1 MGFHDVPLGIG
12 KIENDLLKKIVFDKI
27 TYRHE
32 DVKVRSKIGEDCAVV
47 GFGDY
52 DCIISSDPI
61 TATTSEI
68 GSLAIHI
75 TCNDIA
81 SNGIR
86 PIAIMVVALLPP
98 DATANDIEVIM
109 DDAGRAASEIG
120 VEIVGGHTEITDAV
134 NRPILITTAIGKK
147 LNNDKNLELK
157 ISDGDSIIFTKK
169 VGLEGTAIIVMDK
182 EAELSDILSEK
193 EIDAA
198 KSFMKHISVVK
209 EGVIAGEMGATA
221 MHDVTEGGVF
231 GGIWELCESAE
242 KGALIDVSKIAI
254 DDITLKIAKK
264 FDINPYKLISS
275 GSMLIVAPCDK
286 AEDIVNEI
294 NSQNIDACVIGEIK
308 DKMNGIKYLDE
319 EKNIKDIK
327 PPSSDE
333 IYRVL
338 S

>member
-1 MGFHDVPLGIG
+1 MGFHNVPLGIG
-12 KIENDLLKKIVFDKI
+12 KVENDLLKKIVFDKI

-52 DCIISSDPI
+52 DCVISSDPI

-81 SNGIR
+81 SNGVR
-86 PIAIMVVALLPP
+86 PIAIMVVALLPSG
-98 DATANDIEVIM
+98 TTTEDIETIM
-109 DDAGRAASEIG
+109 DDAGKAASEIG
-120 VEIVGGHTEITDAV
+120 VEIVGGHTEITDAI

-147 LNNDKNLELK
+147 LNDAHLALE
-157 ISDGDSIIFTKK
+157 ISEGDSIILTKK
-169 VGLEGTAIIVMDK
+169 AGLEGTAIIVMDK
-182 EAELSDILSEK
+182 EAELQDILDES
-193 EIDAA
+193 EIDMA
-198 KSFMKHISVVK
+198 KSFMQHISVVK
-209 EGVIAGEMGATA
+209 EGVIAGEIGVAA

-254 DDITLKIAKK
+254 DDTTLKIAEK

-275 GSMLIVAPCDK
+275 GSMLIISPKDK
-286 AEDIVNEI
+286 TEDIVNAI
-294 NSQNIDACVIGEIK
+294 NSQDIDACVIGEIK
-308 DKMNGIKYLDE
+308 DKMYGIKYLDE
-319 EKNIKDIK
+319 QNEVKDIQ